1 MFKKIISLAFS
12 LLLVVPFASAQTIA
26 TALKTTA
33 RHELPL
39 AQKTVP
45 TATPSQEPEDDV
57 VRITSKLVQLDL
69 VVTDK
74 KGVQVTDLKPED
86 FEIFEDD
93 HPQPITHF
101 SYIFTGPSTDS
112 ANAQTSV
119 STSAISSGP
128 PRRERVRR
136 TIAVV
141 VDDLGMS
148 YVTTR
153 DARVA
158 LTKFINE
165 QIQPDDLVAIIRTG
179 SGIGALQQFTHDKR
193 QLLAAVERVRWNFC
207 SRSGITVV
215 QAEGDSR
222 TPPICSIDTV
232 RVSVEALRSIVSG
245 MRELPGRKSLI
256 LFGDGFPVEVKE
268 DRTKPMFSGVS
279 LPADDGSFRR
289 PTNTTL
295 TPLQGGNRQ
304 LLVDPSRVISE
315 AAIRASVVVYSVDTR
330 GLGVLSLSAADN
342 VGNSSLAKI
351 RDLESDRIALN
362 QVGRPE
368 SGMVTDATGG
378 LFIQNTNDLNLGLKR
393 IMDDQRGYY
402 LIGYRPGS
410 DTFDRRFHKISA
422 RVVNRSDLIV
432 RTRSGF
438 YGVTEDQAR
447 PATLTAVDRFQRAL
461 VSPFAANDINVR
473 LTPVFTSTATTGP
486 VLRSMLHI
494 SARDL
499 TFKEEPDGWRT
510 AQLVLRGVLFGDNGQ
525 IIDEHRRAFTVR
537 LRGATFER
545 VQTQGFDYV
554 FNMPAKKP
562 GGYQFRVAIIEE
574 SSARV
579 GSAGQYVE
587 VPDLKKKR
595 LALSGILL
603 SEAGPANEGTTY
615 SAVDATEGPLQAQAP
630 ETNSG
635 ARRFRRNTA
644 INYDYLVFNGS
655 GDPTSGRMTA
665 LVHLYRAGKL
675 VLEHNAPVD
684 IVQQTDASRLLVGG
698 RLKLGTDLGP
708 GEYVLEITVK
718 DPLAKKGQEMATQLT
733 DFEIVE

>member
-1 MFKKIISLAFS
+1 MFKRIFSLAFS
-12 LLLVVPFASAQTIA
+12 LLLIV
-26 TALKTTA
+26 
-33 RHELPL
+33 PL
-39 AQKTVP
+39 ALAQQTSP
-45 TATPSQEPEDDV
+45 TATSGQDSEDDV

-74 KGVQVTDLKPED
+74 KGLQVTDLKPED
-86 FEIFEDD
+86 FEILEDGRT
-93 HPQPITHF
+93 QPITHF
-101 SYIFTGPSTDS
+101 SYIFTGTGSRPPSTDS

-119 STSAISSGP
+119 SPSAISYGP
-128 PRRERVRR
+128 PRRERVQR

-141 VDDLGMS
+141 IDDLGMS
-148 YVTTR
+148 YVTTT

-158 LTKFINE
+158 LKKFINE

-179 SGIGALQQFTHDKR
+179 GAIGALQQFTHDKR
-193 QLLAAVERVRWNFC
+193 QLLAAVERVRWNSC
-207 SRSGITVV
+207 SRGGIAPV
-215 QAEGDSR
+215 QAEGNSR
-222 TPPICSIDTV
+222 IPPICSFDTA
-232 RVSVEALRSIVSG
+232 RVSVEALRSIVSA

-256 LFGDGFPVEVKE
+256 LFADGFPVEKKE
-268 DRTKPMFSGVS
+268 DPTKPMIAGTS
-279 LPADDGSFRR
+279 LPTDNGSLLR
-289 PTNTTL
+289 PTNATL
-295 TPLQGGNRQ
+295 TPLQGVNRPYSF
-304 LLVDPSRVISE
+304 DPSRVLSE

-330 GLGVLSLSAADN
+330 GLGVLSLTAADN
-342 VGNSSLAKI
+342 VGRSSSASI
-351 RDLESDRIALN
+351 RELESDRVELDRA
-362 QVGRPE
+362 GRAE
-368 SGMVTDATGG
+368 SGLVADATGG
-378 LFIQNTNDLNLGLKR
+378 LFVQNTNDLNLGLKR
-393 IMDDQRGYY
+393 IMDDQKGYY

-438 YGVTEDQAR
+438 YGVTEDEAR
-447 PATLTAVDRFQRAL
+447 PATLTAADRFQRAL
-461 VSPFAANDINVR
+461 TSPFAVNDINVR
-473 LTPVFTSTATTGP
+473 LTPIFTSTATTGP

-510 AQLVLRGVLFGDNGQ
+510 TQLVLRGLLFGDNGR
-525 IIDEHRRAFTVR
+525 IIDEHRGSFTVR

-587 VPDLKKKR
+587 VPDLKQKR

-603 SEAGPANEGTTY
+603 NAAGPASDGATQ
-615 SAVDATEGPLQAQAP
+615 SAIDATEGPLRAQAP

-644 INYDYLVFNGS
+644 INYDYLVFNAG
-655 GDPTSGRMTA
+655 GNPTGGRLTA
-665 LVHLYRAGKL
+665 LVHLYREGKL
-675 VLEHNAPVD
+675 VLEHNSPVD
-684 IVQQTDASRLLVGG
+684 LLQQTEASGVLVGG

-708 GEYVLEITVK
+708 GEYVLEITVR
-718 DPLAKKGQEMATQLT
+718 DPLAKKGQDTATQLA